1 MNDYLIIC
9 RSITHA
15 QRISRVLQRA
25 GIFHQVFR
33 VPAGLSQNGCGYA
46 VSVRPE
52 VLKVSLQTLRQND
65 IPFQTVFARDET
77 GRYEVYHDLS

>member
-15 QRISRVLQRA
+15 QRVSRVLQRA

-33 VPAGLSQNGCGYA
+33 VPAGLSKSGCGYA

-52 VLKVSLQTLRQND
+52 TIEVSMQTLRRNN
-65 IPFQTVFARDET
+65 IPFQTVFARDEA
-77 GRYEVYHDLS
+77 GQYEVYHDLS